1 MKVFLAGTKGCVR
14 VRQNSIYCLDSFVE
28 INPKKPSDHRLFED
42 YLLDSGAFTFMFSKK
57 DHKVDWNE
65 YIDRYASYVK

>member
-1 MKVFLAGTKGCVR
+1 MKIFLAGTKCCVR

-65 YIDRYASYVK
+65 YINRYSAYVK